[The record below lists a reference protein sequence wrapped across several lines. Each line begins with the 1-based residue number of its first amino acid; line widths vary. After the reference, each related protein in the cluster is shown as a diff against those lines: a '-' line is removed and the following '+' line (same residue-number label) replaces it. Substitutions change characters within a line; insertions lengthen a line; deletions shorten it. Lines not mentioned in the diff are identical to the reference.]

1 MRYGEVSIVLSAILM
16 GTVAIFVRNTG
27 GDALSITFLRLLFG
41 FLVIL
46 PFCLKDISPPDR
58 ILIGL
63 AFFNFTTIA
72 SYITAIQ
79 NVEVAM
85 AALLLYMAPV
95 YVVPISVLMG
105 EKVETK
111 TLLALPLGLTGL
123 YLMLT
128 PYAELTPG
136 IIFGIISGFSYAL
149 VFVLSKEARKK
160 HSPFRINFY
169 NLGLGSAALSPYFVL
184 FGKVKS
190 ILWAVGLGIVP
201 TAIPFLLFSYGMKY
215 VKVQRAP
222 ILALIEPLCAG
233 LVGYLYFGEVLT
245 LNQLIGGAMILAGVL
260 IAWRD

>member
-1 MRYGEVSIVLSAILM
+1 MRYGEMSIVLSAILM

-27 GDALSITFLRLLFG
+27 GDPLSVTFLRLFFG
-41 FLVIL
+41 FIAIL
-46 PFCLKDISPPDR
+46 PFCLKDIAPPDR
-58 ILIGL
+58 TLLGL
-63 AFFNFTTIA
+63 AVLNFTTIA

-79 NVEVAM
+79 NIEVAM

-95 YVVPISVLMG
+95 YVIPISMLMG
-105 EKVETK
+105 ERVEVK

-136 IIFGIISGFSYAL
+136 IIFGIVSGFSYAL

-160 HSPFRINFY
+160 HSSFRINFY
-169 NLGLGSAALSPYFVL
+169 NLGLGSAVLLPYFIL
-184 FGKVKS
+184 LGSVKS
-190 ILWAVGLGIVP
+190 ILWAIGLGIVP
-201 TAIPFLLFSYGMKY
+201 TAVPFLLFAYGMKY

-222 ILALIEPLCAG
+222 ILALVEPLCAG
-233 LVGYLYFGEVLT
+233 LVGYLYFGELLT
-245 LNQLIGGAMILAGVL
+245 LKQLIGGSMILAGVL

>member
-1 MRYGEVSIVLSAILM
+1 MRYGEASIVLSAILM
-16 GTVAIFVRNTG
+16 GTVSIFVRNTG
-27 GDALSITFLRLLFG
+27 GDALSVTFVRLLFG

-46 PFCLKDISPPDR
+46 PFCLRDIALPDR
-58 ILIGL
+58 TLLGL
-63 AFFNFTTIA
+63 ALFNFTTIV

-79 NVEVAM
+79 NIEVAM

-95 YVVPISVLMG
+95 YVIPISMLMG
-105 EKVETK
+105 EKVEVK

-128 PYAELTPG
+128 PYTVLTSG
-136 IIFGIISGFSYAL
+136 IIFGAISGLSYAL

-169 NLGLGSAALSPYFVL
+169 NLGLGSAVLLPYFIL
-184 FGKVKS
+184 FGNVES
-190 ILWAVGLGIVP
+190 IPWAIGLGVIP

-222 ILALIEPLCAG
+222 VLALIEPLCAG
-233 LVGYLYFGEVLT
+233 VVGYLYFGEVLT
-245 LNQLIGGAMILAGVL
+245 LKQLIGGAMILAGVL
-260 IAWRD
+260 IAWRE